1 MARANAANVP
11 VHAGTLQGLAR
22 ALSGPGHLR
31 MQAYEPWMRRLVPL
45 MVVIFLTTL
54 AIGAL
59 MQGRDARDQAIN
71 DAMSDIEII
80 AALAAQD
87 LNNTIADDHKW

>member
-1 MARANAANVP
+1 
-11 VHAGTLQGLAR
+11 
-22 ALSGPGHLR
+22 
-31 MQAYEPWMRRLVPL
+31 
-45 MVVIFLTTL
+45 
-54 AIGAL
+54 

-87 LNNTIADDHKW
+87 LNNTIADDRKLSMSEVLSRSLPSKRCRRAARSGGHLRPCRSMSSPPSPASVGASIAAARRICSAPHSL